1 MFVGQ
6 VNWLR
11 KRLLDHSK
19 PNSKTRKIRQN
30 LPRHHKSTTDCP
42 SSHDMDTG
50 PRPCRRSPGRL
61 RRGESLPLCS
71 TRSTAGTRKVCLE
84 KVWKWLETVE
94 TPFGRF
100 APANPR
106 SYLVASRV
114 MTRVRFDRFM
124 VVRFPGG
131 RVEAHVVAFISQIT
145 QLVGGIR
152 IKMVRLE
159 AVRIVQNSDS
169 ELIRRERKIVGA

>member
-1 MFVGQ
+1 MTWIQDHVLAGVVQAGFVAANLSLFAQ
-6 VNWLR
+6 QEVLR
-11 KRLLDHSK
+11 ERE
-19 PNSKTRKIRQN
+19 
-30 LPRHHKSTTDCP
+30 
-42 SSHDMDTG
+42 
-50 PRPCRRSPGRL
+50 RS
-61 RRGESLPLCS
+61 
-71 TRSTAGTRKVCLE
+71 LE

-159 AVRIVQNSDS
+159 AVRIVRNLDS
-169 ELIRRERKIVGA
+169 ELIRRERKFVGA